1 MSSLLT
7 KPLLWYA
14 TKLDTHPIMTKSIT
28 SGLISAGGDLLC
40 QRIHRRRR
48 RAAREGYE
56 PIAGGGKGGPGDD
69 RDGRHPDGYDWTRT
83 IRFGIIGSCLV
94 APTVNFWYGLLM
106 SRIPGQTI
114 GATATRLF
122 LDQGCFAPVFTAV
135 FISTLTVLEHVT
147 SCLPRDGAGSSGGAV
162 KVDLDDS
169 SDNLAGRITT
179 RLREDLPQAI
189 AVGWGIWVPS
199 IVVMFRYVPGKYQV
213 LYSNVIAFAWNGYL
227 SWRTHEAEQ
236 HGDDEDSGDGTSLLD
251 LEGAG
256 GASPR
261 SVFNV

>member
-1 MSSLLT
+1 MTSLLT

-48 RAAREGYE
+48 PRQATKEGYE
-56 PIAGGGKGGPGDD
+56 PIGGGEKGGSD
-69 RDGRHPDGYDWTRT
+69 DGRHHDGYDWTRT
-83 IRFGIIGSCLV
+83 LRFGIIGSCLV
-94 APTVNFWYGLLM
+94 APTVNFWYGMLM
-106 SRIPGQTI
+106 TRIPGQTI

-122 LDQGCFAPVFTAV
+122 LDQGCFAPFFTAV
-135 FISTLTVLEHVT
+135 FISTLTVLERVT
-147 SCLPRDGAGSSGGAV
+147 THLPWDAAGSGGSAV
-162 KVDLDDS
+162 KADHDS
-169 SDNLAGRITT
+169 PEHLAGHITT

-189 AVGWGIWVPS
+189 VVGWGIWVPS
-199 IVVMFRYVPGKYQV
+199 MAVMFRYVPGKYQV

-227 SWRTHEAEQ
+227 SWRTHEAEE
-236 HGDDEDSGDGTSLLD
+236 HGDDEDCGDGTSRFE

>member
-7 KPLLWYA
+7 RPLLWYA

-40 QRIHRRRR
+40 QRKCRRRPR
-48 RAAREGYE
+48 QASKEEGYE
-56 PIAGGGKGGPGDD
+56 PIGGGAEPDDD
-69 RDGRHPDGYDWTRT
+69 RHPGGYDWTRT
-83 IRFGIIGSCLV
+83 LRFGLIGSCLV

-135 FISTLTVLEHVT
+135 FISTLTALEHVT
-147 SCLPRDGAGSSGGAV
+147 SSLPWDKAGGGNSAV
-162 KVDLDDS
+162 KADRAGDS
-169 SDNLAGRITT
+169 AGDLAGRIST

-199 IVVMFRYVPGKYQV
+199 MAVMFRYVPGKYQV

-227 SWRTHEAEQ
+227 SWRTHEAECR
-236 HGDDEDSGDGTSLLD
+236 GDDEDCGDGTSKLE
-251 LEGAG
+251 LEGPG

-261 SVFNV
+261 SVFDV